1 MYACTARLFA
11 ALTLAGAGFGFA
23 GPALALEHSTL
34 GDFLFGTPKSAAPAV
49 ARYEVG
55 ASSFVLDTA
64 PGKQAFLKFE
74 DNPEIWVLRAT
85 SGPRGDVIYKN
96 DMDEPM
102 VRATRLGGITLF
114 TPTQP
119 DGMPAAF
126 IGQGS
131 TLHSP
136 RDMEPEELFNI
147 FVQASARVSH
157 MAQHLVVFEGA
168 QDITAASAPVFA
180 DAAILTSQAFT
191 RVGGK
196 GKEGRMLV
204 ARFVKVEFN
213 AGKDA
218 AASARGQVV
227 QITVCPDQ
235 GVAGR
240 PSSERIASVISR
252 K

>member
-1 MYACTARLFA
+1 MYACTARFFA
-11 ALTLAGAGFGFA
+11 ALTLVGAGFGFA
-23 GPALALEHSTL
+23 EPALALEGSTL
-34 GDFLFGTPKSAAPAV
+34 GDVLFGAPRAAAPAV
-49 ARYEVG
+49 SRYEVG
-55 ASSFVLDTA
+55 NGSFVLDTA
-64 PGKQAFLKFE
+64 AGKQAYLKFE
-74 DNPEIWVLRAT
+74 DSPEIWALRPTA
-85 SGPRGDVIYKN
+85 GPRGDIIYKN
-96 DMDEPM
+96 DMGEPV
-102 VRATRLGGITLF
+102 VRATRLGGVTIF
-114 TPTQP
+114 TPGEP

-126 IGQGS
+126 IGQGVA
-131 TLHSP
+131 P
-136 RDMEPEELFNI
+136 RMMRDMEPEALFNI
-147 FVQASARVSH
+147 FVQASARVSR

-168 QDITAASAPVFA
+168 QDITPASAPVYA

-191 RVGGK
+191 RVGNR

-218 AASARGQVV
+218 AASAKGQVV
-227 QITVCPDQ
+227 RITVCPDQ